1 VSISDFVR
9 RPVPLGLRRA
19 RAPATAV
26 TVARPAAVARP
37 APAAAAVRRGAP
49 VLSLACAL
57 TGDRPDGWANGL
69 DQAVLARLGGFRA
82 VGTVV
87 LDLGSGADL
96 DDASRQALCELR
108 ALLQRRGTDLRLVV
122 TSREARNALAAATE
136 HRIGPETVHDCARA
150 AMLAAFAQAPGPGL
164 VDAAIR
170 DALAAPPDTL

>member
-1 VSISDFVR
+1 VSISEFVR

-19 RAPATAV
+19 RANATEV
-26 TVARPAAVARP
+26 TAARPAG
-37 APAAAAVRRGAP
+37 AAAAGRRGAP
-49 VLSLACAL
+49 VLRLACAL
-57 TGDRPDGWANGL
+57 TDDRADDWANGL
-69 DQAVLARLGGFRA
+69 DQAVLARLAGFRA

-96 DDASRQALCELR
+96 DGGSRQALCELR

-122 TSREARNALAAATE
+122 TSREARKALAAAME

>member
-26 TVARPAAVARP
+26 TVARPAA
-37 APAAAAVRRGAP
+37 AAATVRRGAP

-57 TGDRPDGWANGL
+57 TDGWANGL
-69 DQAVLARLGGFRA
+69 DQAVLARLAGFRT

-87 LDLGSGADL
+87 LDLGSVADL
-96 DDASRQALCELR
+96 DDGSRQALCELR
-108 ALLQRRGTDLRLVV
+108 ELLQRRGTDLRLVV
-122 TSREARNALAAATE
+122 TSREARKALAAATE

-170 DALAAPPDTL
+170 DALAAPPDPL

>member
-1 VSISDFVR
+1 VSISEFVR

-19 RAPATAV
+19 RAAATEV
-26 TVARPAAVARP
+26 TAARPAATT
-37 APAAAAVRRGAP
+37 AAVRRGAP
-49 VLSLACAL
+49 VLCLACAL
-57 TGDRPDGWANGL
+57 TDDRADDWTNGL
-69 DQAVLARLGGFRA
+69 DRAVLARLAGFRA

-96 DDASRQALCELR
+96 DDGSRQALCELR

-122 TSREARNALAAATE
+122 SSREARKALATATE

-170 DALAAPPDTL
+170 DALAASPDTL